1 MAEMAKTTIV
11 PLLTLDIGQRIEV
24 PYDTAVR
31 CLSCFPGL
39 YEVTDGWKFEGSR
52 LTRVSTR
59 KEDK

>member
-11 PLLTLDIGQRIEV
+11 PLLTLDNGQRIEV

-39 YEVTDGWKFEGSR
+39 YEATEGWKFEGGR
-52 LTRVSTR
+52 LTRVGSK
-59 KEDK
+59 KEEK